1 MADLQENTKTEQ
13 VGFDWGII
21 TKRKDLAFAFGIVMI
36 LAVLV
41 VPLPKWMLDICLALS
56 ITFSILILMTVLFIQ
71 RPLDFNSFPT
81 VLLIATMLRLS
92 LNLAST
98 RLILS
103 DGHMGT
109 KAAGAII
116 EAFGKF
122 FMGGNFVIG
131 IIVFSILVIV
141 NFVVITKGSGRIA
154 EVSARFTLDAMPGK
168 QMAIDADLSAG
179 LINETEARKRRVELE
194 EESSFF
200 GAMDGAAK
208 FVRGDAIAGLLITI
222 INVVGGIIIG
232 TIQQGLTLGEAA
244 QSYTILTVGDG
255 LVAQIPALIVS
266 TASGLLVTKG
276 GIKGT
281 TDQAFT
287 RQLGGYPRAL
297 GMSAFLMFGLG
308 LVPNVPM
315 FPFLFLAC
323 LTGAGAWY
331 ANNIQKKE
339 IKEPIIVDEKNTKTG
354 EEQPLTQGLH
364 LDTIRLEVGYGLIPL
379 VNSSTYGTP
388 LTDQIKTLRKQYILD
403 YGFLIPVIRLQ
414 DNLQLQ
420 PNEYAIYV
428 KEVVA
433 AKAQV
438 RIDRQLAID
447 PKGEPIMLPGE
458 QTTEPAF
465 GLKAVWIE
473 PHLKED
479 ALFRGYTV
487 VDAASVIITHLT
499 EIIKDNMSE
508 LLSYTET
515 QKLIDEIASK
525 HKKLIEDLIPSQ
537 TNVGQIQRV
546 LQGLVK
552 EHISIRDLPT
562 ILEGMGEIIS
572 VTKSTTRIIEQV
584 RLRLSRQICESY
596 MKQPE
601 NYIPLAPLN
610 PQWEQKLIDSLRG
623 PDDDRQLALSPSEL
637 QSFIQDIK
645 KAYERFDSM
654 GENPILLTNPMV
666 RPYVRSILERLRPQT
681 IVMSQAEIH
690 PKVKIRTLGLIG

>member
-232 TIQQGLTLGEAA
+232 TIQQGLTLSEAA
-244 QSYTILTVGDG
+244 HSYTILTVGDG

-323 LTGAGAWY
+323 LTGA
-331 ANNIQKKE
+331 
-339 IKEPIIVDEKNTKTG
+339 
-354 EEQPLTQGLH
+354 
-364 LDTIRLEVGYGLIPL
+364 
-379 VNSSTYGTP
+379 
-388 LTDQIKTLRKQYILD
+388 
-403 YGFLIPVIRLQ
+403 
-414 DNLQLQ
+414 
-420 PNEYAIYV
+420 
-428 KEVVA
+428 
-433 AKAQV
+433 
-438 RIDRQLAID
+438 
-447 PKGEPIMLPGE
+447 
-458 QTTEPAF
+458 
-465 GLKAVWIE
+465 
-473 PHLKED
+473 
-479 ALFRGYTV
+479 
-487 VDAASVIITHLT
+487 
-499 EIIKDNMSE
+499 
-508 LLSYTET
+508 
-515 QKLIDEIASK
+515 
-525 HKKLIEDLIPSQ
+525 
-537 TNVGQIQRV
+537 
-546 LQGLVK
+546 
-552 EHISIRDLPT
+552 
-562 ILEGMGEIIS
+562 
-572 VTKSTTRIIEQV
+572 
-584 RLRLSRQICESY
+584 
-596 MKQPE
+596 
-601 NYIPLAPLN
+601 
-610 PQWEQKLIDSLRG
+610 
-623 PDDDRQLALSPSEL
+623 
-637 QSFIQDIK
+637 
-645 KAYERFDSM
+645 
-654 GENPILLTNPMV
+654 
-666 RPYVRSILERLRPQT
+666 
-681 IVMSQAEIH
+681 
-690 PKVKIRTLGLIG
+690 